1 MRCARRAYPSRSVP
15 SGRVTTHHR
24 SSVGPM
30 FHRQSDQIGA
40 RRSRRSLEVARRVRE
55 QHAARVS
62 PVRDSSRTRMD
73 IRGCLTASRALC
85 ASASDAHARGA
96 RVGRA
101 RARVGRLERAVLV
114 HGRRERDVVLG
125 AEPVLPR
132 ARADCQSARRPRG
145 RARARAAAPSPVLP
159 LEMGLYLGLF
169 PLATKP
175 RNPPHVSSESDMSS
189 ESHASS
195 DDS

>member
-114 HGRRERDVVLG
+114 HGRRERDVVRG

-132 ARADCQSARRPRG
+132 ARADCQSARRPHPVPR
-145 RARARAAAPSPVLP
+145 SPVLP

-175 RNPPHVSSESDMSS
+175 RNPPHVPSDMSS

>member
-1 MRCARRAYPSRSVP
+1 MSATRCARRHNPSRSVP

-62 PVRDSSRTRMD
+62 LVRDSSRTHMD
-73 IRGCLTASRALC
+73 FRGCLAASRALC

-145 RARARAAAPSPVLP
+145 RARAAAAPSPVLP
-159 LEMGLYLGLF
+159 VEMGLYLGLF
-169 PLATKP
+169 PVAPQPTS
-175 RNPPHVSSESDMSS
+175 RTVNIGHVVGVARISR
-189 ESHASS
+189 
-195 DDS
+195 

>member
-30 FHRQSDQIGA
+30 FHRQSDQTA
-40 RRSRRSLEVARRVRE
+40 RVVRAGRCGVARRVRA

-62 PVRDSSRTRMD
+62 LARASSRM
-73 IRGCLTASRALC
+73 RGGFGAASRLSRTLC

-96 RVGRA
+96 RDLGRA

-145 RARARAAAPSPVLP
+145 RARARGRTQSHPVP
-159 LEMGLYLGLF
+159 CF
-169 PLATKP
+169 PEKWAFI
-175 RNPPHVSSESDMSS
+175 
-189 ESHASS
+189 
-195 DDS
+195 